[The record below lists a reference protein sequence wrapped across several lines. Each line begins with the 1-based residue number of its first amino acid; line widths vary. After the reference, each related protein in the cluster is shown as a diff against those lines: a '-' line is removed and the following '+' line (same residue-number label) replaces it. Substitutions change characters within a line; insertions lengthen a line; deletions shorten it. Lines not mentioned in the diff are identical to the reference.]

1 MNACIQA
8 KLDFSIFILQFYFF
22 NKSAPSESYDLSEN
36 VQFAQASAFSPG
48 HPEA

>member
-8 KLDFSIFILQFYFF
+8 KLHFSIFILQFNFF
-22 NKSAPSESYDLSEN
+22 NKFVPSESYDLSEN
-36 VQFAQASAFSPG
+36 VQFAKASAFSPG